1 MSHGFADLIV
11 NNSEN
16 NADLRYA
23 SGFAAPDTFL
33 YFAMDGKRFIA
44 VSDLEFD
51 RAVKEAKPGVTV
63 LNLRKLA
70 PPGSD
75 FAAVIAEIQK
85 QFGVARFRVPL
96 DFPFGLAEKL
106 RRGNIALEAASGAF
120 FPERSCKSEAEI
132 ALIREALAVTEKGMR
147 CAFELL
153 GASSIA
159 DDGKLLLDG
168 EVFTSERLRREI
180 DSELARQ
187 GASGIGT
194 IAAGGVQG
202 ACPHLRGEGPLYAHT
217 PIVMDIFPRHN
228 DSGYYG
234 DLTRTVVK
242 GRAPAI
248 VKKAFDAVY
257 TVREECKAMIRAGVA
272 GHIPHD
278 HAFARLTELGFPTG
292 ESEKGFYGFFHGLGH
307 GVGLEI
313 HEAPRLSR
321 KVAHPLQCGEVVTVE
336 PGVYDPAW
344 GGLRLEDMVVVR
356 EDHAEC
362 LTRIETFLEID

>member
-11 NNSEN
+11 DNSES
-16 NADLRYA
+16 NADLRYV
-23 SGFAAPDTFL
+23 SGFAAPDDFL
-33 YFAMDGKRFIA
+33 YFSVGTRRFIA

-51 RAVKEAKPGVTV
+51 RARREAKRDLTI
-63 LNLRKLA
+63 LNLQKLSL
-70 PPGSD
+70 PGSD
-75 FAAVIAEIQK
+75 FAAIIETIRRQYSIE
-85 QFGVARFRVPL
+85 RFRVPQN
-96 DFPFGLAEKL
+96 FPFGLAEKL
-106 RRGNIALEAASGAF
+106 RRENIPLEAAVGPF
-120 FPERSCKSEAEI
+120 FPERARKSETEI
-132 ALIREALAVTEKGMR
+132 DLIREALAVTEQGMR
-147 CAFELL
+147 RAFELL
-153 GASSIA
+153 GSCSIA

-168 EVFTSERLRREI
+168 EIFTSERLRREI
-180 DSELARQ
+180 DSELARR
-187 GASGIGT
+187 GASGVGT

-242 GRAPAI
+242 GKAPAI
-248 VKKAFDAVY
+248 VKKAFDAVRA
-257 TVREECKAMIRAGVA
+257 VREECKELIHAGVA

-278 HAFARLTELGFPTG
+278 HAARRLAELGFPTG

-321 KVAHPLQCGEVVTVE
+321 KVAHLLECGEVVTVE
-336 PGVYDPAW
+336 PGVYDPEW
-344 GGLRLEDMVVVR
+344 GGLRLEDMVAVR
-356 EDHAEC
+356 NDHAEC
-362 LTRIETFLEID
+362 LTRIETFLEIE

>member
-11 NNSEN
+11 DNSEN
-16 NADLRYA
+16 NADLRYL
-23 SGFAAPDTFL
+23 SGFAAPDAFV
-33 YFAMDGKRFIA
+33 YFAVDGKRFIA

-51 RAVKEAKPGVTV
+51 RAGKEAKPEVTV
-63 LNLRKLA
+63 LNLQKIA
-70 PPGSD
+70 PRGSD
-75 FAAVIAEIQK
+75 FAAVVEAVRK
-85 QFGVARFRVPL
+85 QFAIERFRVPVN
-96 DFPFGLAEKL
+96 FPFGLAEKL
-106 RRGNIALEAASGAF
+106 RRNNISLEAASGAF
-120 FPERSCKSEAEI
+120 SPERAIKSETEI
-132 ALIREALAVTEKGMR
+132 ALIREALAVTEQGMR
-147 CAFELL
+147 RAFELL
-153 GASSIA
+153 GACSIA

-168 EVFTSERLRREI
+168 ELFTSEKLRREI
-180 DSELARQ
+180 DSELARF

-202 ACPHLRGEGPLYAHT
+202 ACPHLRGEGPLCAHT

-242 GRAPAI
+242 GKAPAI
-248 VKKAFDAVY
+248 VRKAFDAVHA
-257 TVREECKAMIRAGVA
+257 VREECKAMIHAGIA

-278 HAFARLTELGFPTG
+278 HAARRLAELGFPTG

-321 KVAHPLQCGEVVTVE
+321 NVNYILQGGEVVTVE
-336 PGVYDPAW
+336 PGVYDPDW
-344 GGLRLEDMVVVR
+344 GGLRLEDMVAVR
-356 EDHAEC
+356 SGHAEC
-362 LTRIETFLEID
+362 LTRIETFLEIE

>member
-11 NNSEN
+11 DNSES
-16 NADLRYA
+16 NADLRYV
-23 SGFAAPDTFL
+23 SGFAAPDDFL
-33 YFAMDGKRFIA
+33 YFSVDNKRFIA
-44 VSDLEFD
+44 VSDLESD
-51 RAVKEAKPGVTV
+51 RANREAKRGVTV
-63 LNLRKLA
+63 LNLQKIA
-70 PPGSD
+70 PGGSD
-75 FAAVIAEIQK
+75 LAAIIKSIRKKYSIE
-85 QFGVARFRVPL
+85 RFRVPQ

-106 RRGNIALEAASGAF
+106 RRENIPLEAVTGPF
-120 FPERSCKSEAEI
+120 FPERARKSETEI
-132 ALIREALAVTEKGMR
+132 ALIREALAVTEQGMR
-147 CAFELL
+147 RAFELL
-153 GASSIA
+153 AACSIA
-159 DDGKLLLDG
+159 NDGKLLLDG

-180 DSELARQ
+180 DSELARC
-187 GASGIGT
+187 GASGVGT

-202 ACPHLRGEGPLYAHT
+202 ACPHLRGAGPLYAHT

-242 GRAPAI
+242 GKAPAI
-248 VKKAFDAVY
+248 VRKAFDAVH
-257 TVREECKAMIRAGVA
+257 TVREECKAMVHAGVA

-278 HAFARLTELGFPTG
+278 HAARRFTELGFPTG

-321 KVAHPLQCGEVVTVE
+321 KVSHLLEFGEVVTVE
-336 PGVYDPAW
+336 PGVYDPEW

-356 EDHAEC
+356 EDRAEC
-362 LTRIETFLEID
+362 LTTIETFLEIE